1 MSALQVEKHLNKARS
16 LFTKGKE
23 AEAKDLLN
31 SIIKKFPQNKK
42 KHQTIQQLKQLV

>member
-1 MSALQVEKHLNKARS
+1 MVEANGASRS

-23 AEAKDLLN
+23 AKTNDLLN
-31 SIIKKFPQNKK
+31 SIIKKFDKKKK